1 MKTLTLKGFP
11 QNLNART
18 ESYSVPQT
26 KTKPASPKRTI
37 ASIQVQ
43 EKAFTQAKRLKP
55 KSVSET
61 HRAILTNYSFEW
73 RTFW

>member
-11 QNLNART
+11 QNLNPSRT
-18 ESYSVPQT
+18 ESYPVSR
-26 KTKPASPKRTI
+26 TKPKQPSKQPI

-61 HRAILTNYSFEW
+61 HRAILTNYSLERRF
-73 RTFW
+73 FW